1 MGAEGRRLS
10 ILGLEKGLVDDGEGA
25 KQPDSWRLLTPKLS
39 DWGGRGESPLDF
51 GAGVCGGPVVVV
63 APPAFMGVCGN
74 GSFENAWF
82 WYLFFF

>member
-1 MGAEGRRLS
+1 
-10 ILGLEKGLVDDGEGA
+10 LVDDGEGA

-74 GSFENAWF
+74 GSFENASTDGRRAHSTF
-82 WYLFFF
+82 IADGVGSVGA